1 MTTPFHL
8 HVSIGARLASGFAI
22 IIGLFLGTVAL
33 AESQHGAVHANLD
46 RVNNQYFPNMVLAD
60 IVVNTANANL
70 ATAQA
75 KLTQLQNPSPSDIA
89 ATNASAEALK
99 GSSASVDGTCRRT
112 QRFSSRS
119 LMK

>member
-33 AESQHGAVHANLD
+33 AESQHGVVHANLD

-60 IVVNTANANL
+60 TVVNTANANVRSTL
-70 ATAQA
+70 ELLLSGDTGRTADHIGA
-75 KLTQLQNPSPSDIA
+75 IA
-89 ATNASAEALK
+89 ADRAASERQ
-99 GSSASVDGTCRRT
+99 RRLP
-112 QRFSSRS
+112 S
-119 LMK
+119 LLQQ